1 MTVQNGDL
9 ANQTEFN
16 TSFMSREDDTST
28 VGKVDLLQ
36 ADTTSIPDV
45 QNFINAL
52 RTYVGQII
60 ATTPEGDVPPWAT
73 VDPDGNIIGASTD
86 TIIDKIVAIVL
97 AFSGSTGHDHSGAD
111 GQGPKIDLVSA
122 VNGILNPVNGGT
134 GLDASLAPDGSLLI
148 GNAAG
153 FTLATITGTA
163 NQVTVTNGTGTI
175 TLSLPQ
181 DIDSGATP
189 SFVQVTL
196 AGDPASAL
204 QAATKQYVDN
214 LVQGLNWKQNVR
226 VATIA
231 AGTLATDFE
240 NGDTID
246 GVVLAT
252 GNRILIKDQTSGD
265 ENGIYIVEATGAPT
279 RSADANTF
287 EELNSAAVFVSEG
300 TVNADKG
307 FQQTV
312 ELTIITDPQTWVQ
325 SFGTGLYQ
333 VNGQALQELSARVF
347 SLVIDGSTLTQS
359 ASGLKVADGAFASLT
374 ATQTFSGDT
383 TFSGILKIAAELC
396 FGTAVDSTSTG
407 ASADLIPTTPVVELT
422 NASLTSVASLLS
434 VAPTDACAYIIV
446 NRTGA
451 EIDIEHNNGTPA
463 ANGFQLI
470 DGVALPI
477 ANDQAVMAVYS
488 LDADRWIIV
497 GGTGSGTGGS
507 GSGGINYILNPDAE
521 IDLTG
526 WIKYTNT
533 PPASPNEW
541 KPVDGTGGAVTII
554 FSLDTTSLLRGV
566 NCFRLAKA
574 GGVNRQGAGVSY
586 DFTIDPADKAKVLR
600 ASFDYTTLSAN
611 FEFNSGTPTDPSDVV
626 IFVYDV
632 TNGVLI
638 ETTNPFL
645 DGSGRYITEFQTS
658 ADSVEYRLILNIATT
673 STLSWEFFF
682 DNIQVGPRDIA
693 KGYSPNKFSTKYL
706 SADVTTNI
714 TDIADLRFTNLIVG
728 KTYRATLHARMYI
741 TDGDAAVMQANH
753 DGNLILITSVDLG
766 AAATDDGDFRVTPSG
781 LFVAT
786 TNTLT
791 FDTLSLT
798 FSYVYGDG
806 TNSETHVVLEELND
820 YEGGTTVSQ
829 STDFGSRVIAGNFYR
844 NAAQSIPDATDTTVI
859 LDSTTLNTG
868 GLSLNTGT
876 GVVTIQE
883 SGLYNLIGQTRVD
896 SLDDLDRNICRIR
909 VNGISVAEFTSYSA
923 NANDAPTSTT
933 STISQLMAG
942 DEVVL
947 VVYQDSGTSNNLSN
961 SSVRTFL
968 AINKIQS
975 PQTLMGGEVVAARYT
990 TNAGQLIPNTL
1001 TYTVVNFDDKVFD
1014 THNAVTIGASW
1025 RFTAPIS
1032 GKYSVDA
1039 KLELGSSNW
1048 TAENAFQMNVFKEGV
1063 DYARIGDWRAI
1074 VTYTNGIPALING
1087 ATTVDLDAGEY
1098 IDVQTRHNG
1107 DSGSVG
1113 LAGASIVCYI
1123 DIFKVN

>member
-1 MTVQNGDL
+1 MAIVDGL
-9 ANQTEFN
+9 KANAAN
-16 TSFMSREDDTST
+16 TNARLMSRTVDTST
-28 VGKVDLLQ
+28 VGRVDLENPG
-36 ADTTSIPDV
+36 TTTVNDA
-45 QNFINAL
+45 QNLLNAL
-52 RTYVGQII
+52 RTYIGQILD
-60 ATTPEGDVPPWAT
+60 TNNEGDT
-73 VDPDGNIIGASTD
+73 PDWVTLDANANIVGTASD
-86 TIIDKIVAIVL
+86 TILDKIVAVVL
-97 AFSGSTGHDHSGAD
+97 LFLGTGGHNHDGTD
-111 GQGPKIDLVSA
+111 GNGTKVDLVNA
-122 VNGILNPVNGGT
+122 IDGILLPANGGT
-134 GLDASLAPDGSLLI
+134 GLNASLAANGEILI
-148 GNAAG
+148 GNGAG
-153 FTLATITGTA
+153 FTLATIAGTA
-163 NQVTVTNGTGTI
+163 DQVVVTSGAGSI

-181 DIDSGATP
+181 DIATGSQP
-189 SFVQVTL
+189 TFAQITL
-196 AGDPASAL
+196 AADPTAAL
-204 QAATKQYVDN
+204 ETATKQYVDN
-214 LVQGLNWKQNVR
+214 LLNGLKWKEPVR
-226 VATIA
+226 VATTA

-240 NGDTID
+240 DADSID
-246 GVVLAT
+246 GVSLVT
-252 GNRILIKDQTSGD
+252 GDRILIKDQASAD
-265 ENGIYIVEATGAPT
+265 ENGIYIVQATGAPV
-279 RSADANTF
+279 RSVDADTF
-287 EELNSAAVFVSEG
+287 EELNGASVFVNEG
-300 TVNADKG
+300 TVNGDKG
-307 FQQTV
+307 FTQTA
-312 ELTIITDPQTWVQ
+312 ELTVITDPQAWVQ
-325 SFGTGLYQ
+325 NFGTGTYA
-333 VNGQALQELSARVF
+333 VDGNALQDLSANVF
-347 SLVIDGSTLTQS
+347 SLVIDGATLTQS

-374 ATQTFSGDT
+374 AAQTFSGDN
-383 TFSGILKIAAELC
+383 TFSGTLLVAAELC
-396 FGTAVDSTSTG
+396 FGTAVDAASTG
-407 ASADLIPTTPVVELT
+407 ASADLTPTTPVVELT
-422 NASLTSVASLLS
+422 NASLTSVASLLG
-434 VAPTDACAYIIV
+434 VAPTEACVYILI

-451 EIDIEHNNGTPA
+451 EIDLEHDNGTPA

-521 IDLTG
+521 VDLTG

-574 GGVNRQGAGVSY
+574 AGLNRQGAGVSY

-658 ADSVEYRLILNIATT
+658 ADSVEYRLILNVATT
-673 STLSWEFFF
+673 NTLSWEFFF

-728 KTYRATLHARMYI
+728 KTYRATLQARMRI
-741 TDGDAAVMQANH
+741 EDGDAAVMRANH
-753 DGNLILITSVDLG
+753 DGNLILIANVDLG
-766 AAATDDGDFRVTPSG
+766 AAATDDGDFWVTPSG

-798 FSYVYGDG
+798 SSFVYGDG
-806 TNSETHVVLEELND
+806 TNLETHVVLEELND

-844 NAAQSIPDATDTTVI
+844 NAVQSIPDATDTTVI

-883 SGLYNLIGQTRVD
+883 IGLYNLIGQTRVD
-896 SLDDLDRNICRIR
+896 NLDDLDRNICRIR
-909 VNGISVAEFTSYSA
+909 VNGVYVAEFTSYSA

-942 DEVVL
+942 DEVAL
-947 VVYQDSGTSNNLSN
+947 VVYQNSGASKNLSN
-961 SSVRTFL
+961 NSVRTFL

-975 PQTLMGGEVVAARYT
+975 PQTLMGGEVVAFEG
-990 TNAGQLIPNTL
+990 TNTAGTAITNTL
-1001 TYTVVNFDDKVFD
+1001 LSFIADRDTMGAWDGTTYTVPVSGTYRITAAILTVAVNNTTNQAVYVELKV
-1014 THNAVTIGASW
+1014 NATNILNGLLSYGIGSGRSASSNLATEIYLTQGQTVQLYGRSSNSVALNTSTTSN
-1025 RFTAPIS
+1025 RFTIS
-1032 GKYSVDA
+1032 
-1039 KLELGSSNW
+1039 
-1048 TAENAFQMNVFKEGV
+1048 
-1063 DYARIGDWRAI
+1063 
-1074 VTYTNGIPALING
+1074 
-1087 ATTVDLDAGEY
+1087 
-1098 IDVQTRHNG
+1098 
-1107 DSGSVG
+1107 
-1113 LAGASIVCYI
+1113 
-1123 DIFKVN
+1123 KVN